1 MLLPENMLGKVTW
14 TTVIFVL
21 CSISAVY
28 TEMTKTYDIM
38 IGLRQLLCMCTAEK
52 TQLNDR
58 VTIGGFCVNCCRQ
71 STKDRNLKFALFER
85 QLNMLY
91 NQYKQALKYYAGNL

>member
-1 MLLPENMLGKVTW
+1 MLGKVKW
-14 TTVIFVL
+14 TSVIFFL
-21 CSISAVY
+21 CNISAMC

-38 IGLRQLLCMCTAEK
+38 ISLWQLLCMFKAEK

-58 VTIGGFCVNCCRQ
+58 VANGGFCVQ

-91 NQYKQALKYYAGNL
+91 NQYKQALK

>member
-1 MLLPENMLGKVTW
+1 MLGKVTW

-58 VTIGGFCVNCCRQ
+58 VTIGGFCVKRTVADKVQ
-71 STKDRNLKFALFER
+71 KIGT
-85 QLNMLY
+85 
-91 NQYKQALKYYAGNL
+91 

>member
-1 MLLPENMLGKVTW
+1 MLLAENMLGKVTW

-21 CSISAVY
+21 CNISAIC

-38 IGLRQLLCMCTAEK
+38 IGLQQLLCMCKAEK

-58 VTIGGFCVNCCRQ
+58 VTIGGFCVQRTVADKVQ
-71 STKDRNLKFALFER
+71 KIGT
-85 QLNMLY
+85 
-91 NQYKQALKYYAGNL
+91 

>member
-1 MLLPENMLGKVTW
+1 M
-14 TTVIFVL
+14 
-21 CSISAVY
+21 C

-38 IGLRQLLCMCTAEK
+38 IGLRQLLCMCKAEK

-58 VTIGGFCVNCCRQ
+58 VAIVGFCVQ
-71 STKDRNLKFALFER
+71 QTVADKVLKTETLTFALFER

-91 NQYKQALKYYAGNL
+91 NQYT

>member
-1 MLLPENMLGKVTW
+1 MLLAENMLGKVTW

-21 CSISAVY
+21 YNISAMY

-38 IGLRQLLCMCTAEK
+38 IGLWQLLCMCKAEK

-58 VTIGGFCVNCCRQ
+58 ATIGGFCVQRTVADKVQ
-71 STKDRNLKFALFER
+71 KIGT
-85 QLNMLY
+85 
-91 NQYKQALKYYAGNL
+91 

>member
-1 MLLPENMLGKVTW
+1 MLRTLFAENMLGKVKW

-21 CSISAVY
+21 CNISAMC

-38 IGLRQLLCMCTAEK
+38 IGLRQLQCMCKAEK

-58 VTIGGFCVNCCRQ
+58 FAIGCFYVQRTVSDKVQQIG
-71 STKDRNLKFALFER
+71 T
-85 QLNMLY
+85 
-91 NQYKQALKYYAGNL
+91 